1 MIRAS
6 RSILPLTK
14 RSGESLTLSVC
25 GLSAACRFN
34 SLTIASFSFSSR
46 ADGIS
51 ISVSM
56 SLPRP
61 NPFCVPSQ
69 SIARKAIPN
78 ATEKHRPGVTQSPMR
93 IAGPIARS
101 GTFLLIPSLERYLT
115 EDFNGKSSMEA
126 ARLADRQEGSTESK
140 PLVQT
145 PVTAAL
151 VDDGR
156 EQAETAGKRQ
166 HADRRNERQA
176 STTGRGYPQQGS
188 ARRDISPANKSIA
201 L

>member
-1 MIRAS
+1 MGGCHYGPPATEPATTMISAS

-34 SLTIASFSFSSR
+34 SPTIASFSFSSR

-51 ISVSM
+51 VSG
-56 SLPRP
+56 STSFPLPT
-61 NPFCVPSQ
+61 FCVPSQ
-69 SIARKAIPN
+69 SIGRKAVPN
-78 ATEKHRPGVTQSPMR
+78 ATEKHRPGARDRRCVQP
-93 IAGPIARS
+93 GPIARS
-101 GTFLLIPSLERYLT
+101 GTFLQIPSLDRHLT

-126 ARLADRQEGSTESK
+126 AWLADRQEGSAESK

-145 PVTAAL
+145 SVTAAL

-156 EQAETAGKRQ
+156 EQAEATRKGQ
-166 HADRRNERQA
+166 HPN
-176 STTGRGYPQQGS
+176 
-188 ARRDISPANKSIA
+188 RRDER
-201 L
+201 